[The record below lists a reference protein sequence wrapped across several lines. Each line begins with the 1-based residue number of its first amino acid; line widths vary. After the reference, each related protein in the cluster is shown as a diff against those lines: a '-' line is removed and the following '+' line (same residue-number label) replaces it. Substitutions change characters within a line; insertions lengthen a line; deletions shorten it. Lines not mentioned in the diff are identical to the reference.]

1 MKQCFT
7 IRLLVAVLIS
17 GLFGSCIND
26 DEIVVRECAV
36 GDRLP
41 DFSVTMNDGASVSG
55 VSLRQSVSLILF
67 FHTSCPDCQQVLP
80 IVQQIYD
87 EYAYSDMQFAFISR
101 EEEATSIAAYWETQH
116 FSMPYSAQANRT
128 VYELFATSRIPRVY
142 ISDRE
147 GIIRYIF
154 TDNPVP
160 TYEELASA
168 LNEQLL

>member
-1 MKQCFT
+1 MRKCFT

-17 GLFGSCIND
+17 SLFVSCIND
-26 DEIVVRECAV
+26 DEIVVRECAI

-41 DFSVTMNDGASVSG
+41 DFSVTMSDGTSVSG
-55 VSLRQSVSLILF
+55 ASLRETVSLILF

-80 IVQQIYD
+80 IIQRIYD
-87 EYAYSDMQFAFISR
+87 EYASADIQFAFISR
-101 EEEATSIAAYWETQH
+101 EEDATTIATYWESQNFT
-116 FSMPYSAQANRT
+116 MPYSAQANRNI
-128 VYELFATSRIPRVY
+128 YELFATSRIPRVY

-168 LNEQLL
+168 LDEQL

>member
-1 MKQCFT
+1 MRRCFT

-17 GLFGSCIND
+17 SLFVSCIND
-26 DEIVVRECAV
+26 DEIVVRECAI

-41 DFSVTMNDGASVSG
+41 DFSVTMSDGTSVSG
-55 VSLRQSVSLILF
+55 ASLRETASLTLF

-80 IVQQIYD
+80 IIQRIYD
-87 EYAYSDMQFAFISR
+87 EYASAEIQFAFISR
-101 EEEATSIAAYWETQH
+101 EEDATSIATYWESQNFT
-116 FSMPYSAQANRT
+116 MPYSAQANRSI
-128 VYELFATSRIPRVY
+128 YELFATSRIPRVY
-142 ISDRE
+142 ISDSE

-168 LNEQLL
+168 LDEQL

>member
-1 MKQCFT
+1 MRRCFT

-17 GLFGSCIND
+17 SLFVSCIND
-26 DEIVVRECAV
+26 DEIVERECAI

-41 DFSVTMNDGASVSG
+41 DFSVTMSDGTSVSG
-55 VSLRQSVSLILF
+55 ASLRETASLILF

-80 IVQQIYD
+80 IIQRIYN
-87 EYAYSDMQFAFISR
+87 EYASAEIQFAFISR
-101 EEEATSIAAYWETQH
+101 EEDATTIATYWESQNFT
-116 FSMPYSAQANRT
+116 MPYSAQANRNI
-128 VYELFATSRIPRVY
+128 YELFATSRIPRVY
-142 ISDRE
+142 ISDSE

-168 LNEQLL
+168 LEEQL

>member
-1 MKQCFT
+1 MRKCFT

-17 GLFGSCIND
+17 SLFVSCIND
-26 DEIVVRECAV
+26 DEIAVRECAI

-41 DFSVTMNDGASVSG
+41 DFSVTMSDGTSVSG
-55 VSLRQSVSLILF
+55 ASLRETASLILF

-80 IVQQIYD
+80 IIQRIYD
-87 EYAYSDMQFAFISR
+87 EYASAEIQFAFISR
-101 EEEATSIAAYWETQH
+101 EEDATTIATYWESQNFT
-116 FSMPYSAQANRT
+116 MPYSAQANRNI
-128 VYELFATSRIPRVY
+128 YELFATSRIPRVY
-142 ISDRE
+142 ISDSE

-168 LNEQLL
+168 LDEQL